1 MDTDSARLILFLVRH
16 AAPVPPGTEGHEEN
30 ERPLS
35 EAGRAAALALADELA
50 PQRPVA
56 LYSSPY
62 PRARQTIEPL
72 AERLGAK
79 IETIDDLR
87 ERLLF
92 PEPRKTWREELQRS
106 WEDFDYRLDGG
117 ESSRDAQL
125 RVLRVLNDIRAR
137 HESGVVVLASHGN
150 LIALALNAM
159 VPRVDFDFWE
169 SIPLPAV
176 YRVEFVLG
184 RWRVAS
190 GPNLR

>member
-1 MDTDSARLILFLVRH
+1 SARLIIFLVRH
-16 AAPVPPGTEGHEEN
+16 AEPVPPGTESYEEN

-35 EAGRAAALALADELA
+35 EAGRAAALALAAELA
-50 PQRPVA
+50 THRPVA

-72 AERLGAK
+72 ALQLGIA

-87 ERLLF
+87 ERLLTAA
-92 PEPRKTWREELQRS
+92 PLKNWRDELRRA
-106 WEDFDYRLDGG
+106 WEDFDFKLAGG
-117 ESSRDAQL
+117 ESSREAQL
-125 RVLRVLNDIRAR
+125 RVLRVLNDLRAR
-137 HESGVVVLASHGN
+137 HAHGAIELASHGN

-176 YRVEFVLG
+176 YRLEFVLG

-190 GPNLR
+190 GPSLL